1 MLWLLK
7 TEPEEWSWTDQI
19 QKGAEGEAWSGVRNY
34 QAQKYLKEMSCGD
47 LCFFYHS
54 GKKKEIVGIVEVSSS
69 FSIDLTDPT
78 GKFGLVWV
86 RAKESVQKPVSLET
100 IKAHPQLSNMRLL
113 KQSRLSVM
121 PVEEEEWNIIL
132 QLAK

>member
-7 TEPEEWSWTDQI
+7 TEPEEWSWTDQV
-19 QKGAEGEAWSGVRNY
+19 QKRAEGEAWSGVRNH
-34 QAQKYLKEMSCGD
+34 QAQKYLKEMKCGD
-47 LCFFYHS
+47 QCFFYHS
-54 GKKKEIVGIVEVSSS
+54 GKKREIVGIVEVSSS
-69 FSIDLTDPT
+69 YCFDPTDPS

-86 RAKESVQKPVSLET
+86 RAKEPLQKPVSLEQ
-100 IKAHPQLSNMRLL
+100 IKAHPTLSNMRLL

-132 QLAK
+132 QLAQ